1 MALRQAEC
9 PGECRHDGDTVLSLR
24 ELLPKCC
31 TETPRGE
38 EKPGTVKQN
47 VGKTYL
53 ILPNPNLSRGNK
65 EFIASYEVFGV
76 VLIGQKHNTQI
87 TF

>member
-1 MALRQAEC
+1 MMETQCSALGSFFQNAALKR
-9 PGECRHDGDTVLSLR
+9 
-24 ELLPKCC
+24 
-31 TETPRGE
+31 PRGE